1 MFVLAE
7 LLHVPVYELK
17 RRMPSSEYMGWQEYL
32 TEKNKAIEKSQKQ
45 AAKGKPQGRNLLD
58 GSTEDLIAGLTG
70 GR

>member
-17 RRMPSSEYMGWQEYL
+17 QRMPASEYMGWQEYL
-32 TEKNKAIEKSQKQ
+32 TEKNKAIEESQRQ
-45 AAKGKPQGRNLLD
+45 AAKGKSQGRNLLD